1 MERTIKINST
11 RINIK
16 GNKDIIN
23 GYNIWSKIPD
33 IPFNLAKQ
41 LARFIRINPER
52 PDSPERTN
60 KFKLGYFP
68 DENVWEAVTENI
80 TSLDG
85 KHYFYTDK
93 IANFSPR
100 ENYQMTL

>member
-1 MERTIKINST
+1 MERTIKINSVK
-11 RINIK
+11 INIK

-60 KFKLGYFP
+60 QFKLGYFP
-68 DENVWEAVTENI
+68 EDNLWEAVTTNLS
-80 TSLDG
+80 SLDG
-85 KHYFYTDK
+85 KRHFLSVK
-93 IANFSPR
+93 VANFDPR

>member
-1 MERTIKINST
+1 MRIIKINKTKIVLTSS
-11 RINIK
+11 
-16 GNKDIIN
+16 KDITN
-23 GYNIWSKIPD
+23 AYNIWGKIPN
-33 IPFNLAKQ
+33 IPFSLARQ

-52 PDSPERTN
+52 LDSPERTN

-80 TSLDG
+80 ASLDG
-85 KHYFYTDK
+85 RHYFYTDK
-93 IANFSPR
+93 VANFSPR